1 MHGVVCSEVKQD
13 VSAVAMPVDQA
24 AWLQCKPGVPALK
37 KPLEVSVSWHPGDRY
52 SFSISLQQNAAD

>member
-1 MHGVVCSEVKQD
+1 
-13 VSAVAMPVDQA
+13 MPVDQA

-37 KPLEVSVSWHPGDRY
+37 IRRVYLDESGKPLEVSVSWHPGDRY